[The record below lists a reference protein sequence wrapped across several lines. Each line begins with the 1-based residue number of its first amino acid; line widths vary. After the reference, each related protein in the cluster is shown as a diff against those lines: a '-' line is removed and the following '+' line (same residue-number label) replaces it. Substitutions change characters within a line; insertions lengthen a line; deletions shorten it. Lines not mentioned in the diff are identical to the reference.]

1 MDSTLARP
9 DPRELVQGQL
19 SKKRI
24 LELALDPVEGIFD
37 AAHLKEIN
45 RRIFQDF
52 PKHGFDDVTPG
63 QFRPPIEGF
72 GAAYVKGRR
81 LESVE
86 GVFPVAYSKMDD
98 QAQGKLAQI
107 LERAKPDKLA
117 LLDKPSFVK
126 EMATIYA
133 SLDYAHPFP
142 EGNSRTLRE
151 FTRTLAKK
159 SGYTLAWEKIGVT
172 SIDHDRLYIARDRA
186 VYPLAVD
193 HVSDRTLV
201 AISSSVQRLKG
212 NPDLDVLLDNAIRP
226 TRAIAFENKSEVD
239 AIQQCPELKTVY
251 DILKTLEATG
261 RAQGTITD
269 GNVDSFSAKL
279 HSNMVASLDTGK
291 LPITPDRE
299 FTLPE
304 RNGPGR
310 ER

>member
-1 MDSTLARP
+1 LDDAIEAFKGRLSFYRIEELARN
-9 DPRELVQGQL
+9 
-19 SKKRI
+19 
-24 LELALDPVEGIFD
+24 PVSGSFD
-37 AAHLKEIN
+37 IAHLKEIN

-63 QFRPPIEGF
+63 QFRPPIGGF

-98 QAQGKLAQI
+98 EAQGKLAQT
-107 LERAKPDKLA
+107 LEKAKPEKLA
-117 LLDKPSFVK
+117 LLDKPPFVK

-151 FTRTLAKK
+151 FTRTLAKE
-159 SGYTLAWEKIGVT
+159 SGYTLAWEKIGMT
-172 SIDHDRLYIARDRA
+172 SLDHDRLYIARDRA

-212 NPDLDVLLDNAIRP
+212 NPDLDALLDSAIRP
-226 TRAIAFENKSEVD
+226 TRAVAFETKSEVD
-239 AIQQCPELKTVY
+239 AIQQCPELKAVY

-269 GNVDSFSAKL
+269 SNVDSFRARL

-299 FTLPE
+299 LTMPE
-304 RNGPGR
+304 RNSLGR

>member
-1 MDSTLARP
+1 VANLG
-9 DPRELVQGQL
+9 E
-19 SKKRI
+19 
-24 LELALDPVEGIFD
+24 D
-37 AAHLKEIN
+37 AAKDVLQGELSRVRIEDLQRNPIKGNFDESHLKEIN

-52 PKHGFDDVTPG
+52 PKLGFDDVTPG

-98 QAQGKLAQI
+98 EAQGKLAQI
-107 LERAKPDKLA
+107 LERAKPEKLA

-151 FTRTLAKK
+151 FTRTLAKE

-226 TRAIAFENKSEVD
+226 TRAIAFETKSEVD
-239 AIQQCPELKTVY
+239 AIQQCPELKIVY

-261 RAQGTITD
+261 RAQGTIAN
-269 GNVDSFSAKL
+269 GNDDSFRARL